1 MKLFLFFSLGASLG
15 SFLGLVFDR
24 FPEKSI
30 VSPRSHCNNCQRYL
44 AVRDLI
50 PIFSQV
56 FNKSRCRFCGCV
68 IPLRYALTELLY
80 GLIVLSFGLHLVTFS
95 QVCLLL
101 MGILLSLYDLK
112 EQTYPFTLWL
122 GFTVLLLLF
131 YPLNLIS
138 IILFLFGIFAALKNI
153 NIGSGDFLYLATLS
167 LSLSFQE
174 VVWLIQLASITG
186 IAYCFLFKKH
196 QESLPF
202 VPFLF
207 LAYSSLILMPH
218 VV

>member
-1 MKLFLFFSLGASLG
+1 MKLFLFFILGASLG
-15 SFLGLVFDR
+15 SFLGLVLDR
-24 FPEKSI
+24 FPERSI
-30 VSPRSHCNNCQRYL
+30 VSPRSHCYNCHRYL

-56 FNKSRCRFCGCV
+56 LNKSHCRFCGCT
-68 IPLRYALTELLY
+68 IPLRYALTEFFC
-80 GLIVLSFGLHLVTFS
+80 GLIGLGFGLHLVTLS
-95 QVCLLL
+95 QVWLLL

-112 EQTYPFTLWL
+112 EQTYPFIVWL

-131 YPLNLIS
+131 YPVNLIS

-174 VVWLIQLASITG
+174 VVWLIQIASIAG
-186 IAYCFLFKKH
+186 IAYCLLRKK
-196 QESLPF
+196 QKERLPF

-207 LAYSSLILMPH
+207 LAYSSLILLRH
-218 VV
+218 II

>member
-1 MKLFLFFSLGASLG
+1 MKLFLFFMMGASLG
-15 SFLGLVFDR
+15 SFLGLVCDR

-30 VSPRSHCNNCQRYL
+30 VFPRSHCCNCHSYL

-56 FNKSRCRFCGCV
+56 FNKSRCRFCGCR
-68 IPLRYALTELLY
+68 IPLRYALTEFFC
-80 GLIVLSFGLHLVTFS
+80 GLIGLGFGLSLVTFS

-101 MGILLSLYDLK
+101 MGMLLSLYDLQ
-112 EQTYPFTLWL
+112 EQTYPFIVWL
-122 GFTVLLLLF
+122 GFTIFLLIF
-131 YPLNLIS
+131 YPVNLIS

-174 VVWLIQLASITG
+174 VIWLIQIASITG
-186 IAYCFLFKKH
+186 IAYCLLRKK
-196 QESLPF
+196 QKERLPF

-207 LAYSSLILMPH
+207 LAYSSLILLRQ
-218 VV
+218 VS

>member
-1 MKLFLFFSLGASLG
+1 MKVFLFFMLGASIG
-15 SFLGLVFDR
+15 SFLSLVADR

-30 VSPRSHCNNCQRYL
+30 IFPRSSCNSCHRTL
-44 AVRDLI
+44 ALRDLI
-50 PIFSQV
+50 PIFSQLL
-56 FNKSRCRFCGCV
+56 NKNHCRFCGCA
-68 IPLRYALTELLY
+68 IPLRYALTEFFC
-80 GLIVLSFGLHLVTFS
+80 GLIGLGFGLSLVTFS
-95 QVCLLL
+95 QVYLLL

-112 EQTYPFTLWL
+112 EQSYPLILWL
-122 GFTVLLLLF
+122 AFTFSLMFF

-174 VVWLIQLASITG
+174 VIWLIQIASIAG
-186 IAYCFLFKKH
+186 IAYCLLRKK
-196 QESLPF
+196 QKERLPF

-207 LAYSSLILMPH
+207 LAYTSLILLRQ
-218 VV
+218 VS